1 MVFLRASEAAIAPHR
16 QPGRF
21 VQRNPTRQTEIP
33 HSHGMDSKAKMISQS
48 PANENDDRSQ
58 SLPRWLKLNRPLSA
72 TERANLPASCCHG
85 LAFSRRRS
93 GDLERVLRPRFT
105 ASPQP
110 QLLSAQSRV
119 RCKVIHTTPALVGAA
134 RNQPA
139 GRSGSQPVSSS
150 EVVSV
155 TNLRVLSGS
164 TSRCRCCSCR
174 CCSCCCRHVLSLSA
188 LSTNG
193 WSFAEPHPASGSA
206 RDEFLC
212 SLAPSPRP
220 DLARRSDQGITGF
233 GMFTDDT
240 GDTRLTRPGLPRG
253 GGGAPNQ
260 QERTGTNK
268 PCLAFLG

>member
-1 MVFLRASEAAIAPHR
+1 MTDLSHFRGGSNSIVHSAPRRGQICQHRAAT
-16 QPGRF
+16 G
-21 VQRNPTRQTEIP
+21 
-33 HSHGMDSKAKMISQS
+33 
-48 PANENDDRSQ
+48 
-58 SLPRWLKLNRPLSA
+58 SLSLDVAVVIWNRL
-72 TERANLPASCCHG
+72 
-85 LAFSRRRS
+85 
-93 GDLERVLRPRFT
+93 LRPRFT

-119 RCKVIHTTPALVGAA
+119 RCKVIHTTHALVGAA

-164 TSRCRCCSCR
+164 TSRCRCCSC
-174 CCSCCCRHVLSLSA
+174 CCRHVLSLST

-212 SLAPSPRP
+212 SLDPSPRP

-240 GDTRLTRPGLPRG
+240 DDTRLTRPGLPRG

-268 PCLAFLG
+268 PCLAFLA